1 VSEMS
6 TRRVGRDAGS
16 NRDSSLMKTHIHK
29 NERLRAE
36 LARLRAR
43 YDCHTVSPA
52 IYAVIRELETEI
64 GWAKHQEQERSR

>member
-1 VSEMS
+1 
-6 TRRVGRDAGS
+6 
-16 NRDSSLMKTHIHK
+16 MKTHIHK